1 MQMPPGTVQSNG
13 NFAAKVQEYMEFLPD
28 KQKKKKNKQTQG
40 SPWTETV
47 FSRTFQHYLLP
58 VPWSCPSLS
67 STNYK
72 HTL

>member
-1 MQMPPGTVQSNG
+1 MQMPPGTVQSND

-47 FSRTFQHYLLP
+47 LAVLFSTICYQFPDP
-58 VPWSCPSLS
+58 V
-67 STNYK
+67 
-72 HTL
+72 HH